1 MANVFKML
9 VFLIILTSKEA
20 NGRPPTKGLKY
31 GKFIHGQPS
40 VSKGDILLKN
50 RRINFSLLFA
60 ELNWT
65 YLTDKYCM

>member
-50 RRINFSLLFA
+50 R
-60 ELNWT
+60 
-65 YLTDKYCM
+65 